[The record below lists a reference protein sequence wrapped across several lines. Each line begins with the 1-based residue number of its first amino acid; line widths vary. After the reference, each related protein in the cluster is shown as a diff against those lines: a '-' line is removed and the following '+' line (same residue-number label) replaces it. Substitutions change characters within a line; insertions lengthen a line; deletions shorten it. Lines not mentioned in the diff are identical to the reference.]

1 MGPKY
6 NAGTSKFGSTKMY
19 RRSKCASKRVKVPI
33 ESGPD
38 SQSDLHDGGS
48 TSIYSTRHFIG
59 PKYNVASSSEE
70 IVP

>member
-1 MGPKY
+1 MPGVS
-6 NAGTSKFGSTKMY
+6 GGQVTHTH

-38 SQSDLHDGGS
+38 SQSDLHDGGC
-48 TSIYSTRHFIG
+48 TSIYSTRLFIG